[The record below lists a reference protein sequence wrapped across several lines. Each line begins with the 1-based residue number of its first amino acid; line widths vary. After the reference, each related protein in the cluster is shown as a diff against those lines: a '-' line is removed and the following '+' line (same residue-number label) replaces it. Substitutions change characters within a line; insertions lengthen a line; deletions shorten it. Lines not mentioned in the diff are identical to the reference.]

1 MAMLSDR
8 QLEAVRS
15 RFRIFQRKIY
25 LNSCSQGALSD
36 AVEQAVVEN
45 LASWHEQGSP
55 WELWIEKYE
64 AARNL
69 FARFIGAEADE
80 VAVVPS
86 ASAAVNALASA
97 LDFTTRNK
105 VLLGDFE
112 FPTMGHI
119 WLAQEKRGARVEFL
133 IAEKDRLPSRMYAV
147 RLDDRT
153 AIVPLTHVCFMNG
166 FRSDVR
172 TIADLAHKSGALVL
186 LDDYQDC
193 GTRPV
198 NVKTLGVD
206 FYVSGT
212 LKYLLGSAGLA
223 FLYVRRE
230 LIESLIP
237 TISGWFAQR
246 NPFAFDV
253 RHLDLSPTARRFES
267 GTPPI
272 PSIYPSAAGI
282 ELLTEIGLENVEAQ
296 VRRLT
301 QAMMAGA
308 RELGIRVKTP
318 PDSVGPLVVLQSRDV
333 LTILAKLSEKGIVAS
348 GRHDGLRIAFHIY
361 NSLDDV
367 RAVLDVLEGNLPL
380 MVGEGTAV

>member
-1 MAMLSDR
+1 MAMLSDH
-8 QLEAVRS
+8 QLGAIRS

-45 LASWHEQGSP
+45 LGSWHEHGSP

-69 FARFIGAEADE
+69 FARFIGAEPDE
-80 VAVVPS
+80 VAIVPS

-133 IAEKDRLPSRMYAV
+133 IAQKDRLPSRMYAV

-153 AIVPLTHVCFMNG
+153 AIVPLTHVCFSNG

-223 FLYVRRE
+223 FLYVRRD

-253 RHLDLSPTARRFES
+253 RHLDLSPSARRFES

-318 PDSVGPLVVLQSRDV
+318 PDSAGPLVVLQSRDV

-348 GRHDGLRIAFHIY
+348 VRHDGLRIAFHIY
-361 NSLDDV
+361 NSLGDV
-367 RAVLDVLEGNLPL
+367 RAVLDVLESNLPL
-380 MVGEGTAV
+380 MVREGTAV